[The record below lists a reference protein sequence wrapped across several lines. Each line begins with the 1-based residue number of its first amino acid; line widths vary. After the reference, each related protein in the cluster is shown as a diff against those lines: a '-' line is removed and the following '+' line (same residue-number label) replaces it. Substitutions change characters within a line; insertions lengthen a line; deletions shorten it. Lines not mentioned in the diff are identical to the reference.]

1 MLGRDLPTTVFKL
14 PAATTPVVN
23 RSGPRFDPGGAED
36 SLGCAMAGSLLTKDA
51 NMVPLCGFFDTADPS
66 SDVAAAAAVVA
77 GAADDN
83 LSAAVVACACA
94 TGAVVAAADEFSA
107 AVLSAASDFSAGAAP
122 AFMSPAAST

>member
-1 MLGRDLPTTVFKL
+1 MFHLYWCENSVSKL

-51 NMVPLCGFFDTADPS
+51 NMVTLYGFLDTADPS
-66 SDVAAAAAVVA
+66 SDVAAAATAVVA

-83 LSAAVVACACA
+83 LSAAVVACATA
-94 TGAVVAAADEFSA
+94 AVVAAADEFSA
-107 AVLSAASDFSAGAAP
+107 VVLSSASDFSARAAP
-122 AFMSPAAST
+122 AFMSSAAST